1 MEQKRWSGYSNY
13 LVLCDKA
20 GNKLSGN
27 YYNYQDYQTVV
38 SVIERLSITDNTTY
52 TYDDTIYN
60 RKITSTEAKSI
71 INNLEIGKWTKI
83 NEKML
88 LVGNQ
93 LGLRV

>member
-1 MEQKRWSGYSNY
+1 MEQTRWSEYSRY
-13 LVLCDKA
+13 LVLSDKA
-20 GNKLSGN
+20 GHKLRGN
-27 YYNYQDYQTVV
+27 YYSYQYYQVV
-38 SVIERLSITDNTTY
+38 RSVIERLSITDNTTY

>member
-1 MEQKRWSGYSNY
+1 MELKRWSGYSRY
-13 LVLCDKA
+13 LVLSDKA
-20 GNKLSGN
+20 GHKLRGN
-27 YYNYQDYQTVV
+27 YYSYQDYQVV
-38 SVIERLSITDNTTY
+38 RSVIERLSITDNTTY

>member
-1 MEQKRWSGYSNY
+1 MEQTRWSEYSRY
-13 LVLCDKA
+13 LVLSDKA
-20 GNKLSGN
+20 GHKLRGN
-27 YYNYQDYQTVV
+27 YYSYQDYQVV
-38 SVIERLSITDNTTY
+38 RSVIERLSITDNTTY

>member
-1 MEQKRWSGYSNY
+1 MEQTRWSEYSRY
-13 LVLCDKA
+13 LVLSDKA
-20 GNKLSGN
+20 GHKLRGN
-27 YYNYQDYQTVV
+27 YYSYQDYQVV
-38 SVIERLSITDNTTY
+38 RSVIERLSITDNTTY

-88 LVGNQ
+88 LIGNQ